1 MLAVGFFISY
11 CRHKLVSKN
20 TKMYTITRQD
30 AADMLGV
37 STRSID
43 RYIRSRK
50 LRSKKDGKIIY
61 IHKEDIENLSGETDS
76 RQEVI
81 MPQNQKTYTERQAR
95 ESTSSISTDTHAQT
109 RAIEKIYLDLR
120 NEIQKKDTIIQDL
133 SLQLGQAR
141 EIAKNSVSLIDYKKS
156 QFLLEESKTHI
167 SHELEHL
174 EEENITLRKTL
185 RDEKG
190 TNYILMGIVVV
201 LLVIFAVLWFSQV

>member
-1 MLAVGFFISY
+1 
-11 CRHKLVSKN
+11 
-20 TKMYTITRQD
+20 MYTITRQD

-61 IHKEDIENLSGETDS
+61 IHKEDIENLSGETS
-76 RQEVI
+76 NRQEVI
-81 MPQNQKTYTERQAR
+81 MPWAQKTYSSEKTP
-95 ESTSSISTDTHAQT
+95 ESSSSVATDTHAQT

-156 QFLLEESKTHI
+156 QFLLEESKVHI
-167 SHELEHL
+167 SRELEHL
-174 EEENITLRKTL
+174 EEENITLKKTL

-190 TNYILMGIVVV
+190 TNYILMGIVIV
-201 LLVIFAVLWFSQV
+201 LLIIFAVLWFSQV